1 VVHRTASRQLVRRP
15 IEVAVDND
23 EILVVGEL
31 GRPELSADADAAA
44 VAAAESARIK
54 RYREDTRDH
63 RMQVADE
70 AQHRY
75 RRKVS
80 WGARCGGTTE
90 LFTVASVP
98 VMTRLRMDERTVLDT
113 LIAAGWPAP
122 AARRWAWCVKL
133 VVRTR
138 EQWIA
143 ELRQA
148 FEQVERRGK
157 GPLKGAKR
165 SLRPGR
171 FWSRMWRGGPPG
183 TLCRKSA

>member
-1 VVHRTASRQLVRRP
+1 MTRAAAETVKAWFTGRLPDGWFTGP
-15 IEVAVDND
+15 IDVSVDND
-23 EILVVGEL
+23 EILVVGDL
-31 GRPELSADADAAA
+31 ARPDLESDATPASA
-44 VAAAESARIK
+44 AAAESARIK

-98 VMTRLRMDERTVLDT
+98 VMTRLRMPERQVLDT
-113 LIAAGWPAP
+113 LIAAGL
-122 AARRWAWCVKL
+122 ARSRSEALAWCVKL
-133 VVRTR
+133 VGENE

-143 ELRQA
+143 ELRAA
-148 FEQVERRGK
+148 FEQVEEVRSKGPSSRRGE
-157 GPLKGAKR
+157 
-165 SLRPGR
+165 
-171 FWSRMWRGGPPG
+171 
-183 TLCRKSA
+183 